1 MNSQERLL
9 ELFIKL
15 LTEQSLSIKQ
25 VTEEYQI
32 SPRSAQ
38 RDLSII
44 RETLA
49 NSAFNATLLKNTQRK
64 QYYLSHSAQFSQAE
78 AFAISKI
85 LLATR
90 GFHKTE
96 LTFLIDLLLNHV
108 DEQANTQLKKALK
121 SELFHYQQV
130 THHKF
135 LLESL
140 QKWLDWTDR
149 RQPIIADY
157 YFKKNQP
164 PIQIKGLPLS
174 IMFSEHYFYIRTY
187 VPHHQKIINYR
198 LDRFG
203 KVSELLEKIT
213 LPLDKQL
220 EDGEM
225 RKKSVLMYS
234 GRDSIITFRFWG
246 AEEIVRDKFPQ
257 AKLSQHK
264 NQKYLEVT
272 IQAFEPGVIMWFLS
286 QGSRIQVTSPPSLIQ
301 KIRQEIAMMA
311 SHY

>member
-15 LTEQSLSIKQ
+15 LTEQPLSVKQ
-25 VTEEYQI
+25 ITEEYQI
-32 SPRSAQ
+32 SSRSAQ
-38 RDLSII
+38 RDLLTI
-44 RETLA
+44 RESLA
-49 NSAFNATLLKNTQRK
+49 NSDLNATLLKDNQKK
-64 QYYLSHSAQFSQAE
+64 QYYLSHSAQFSLAE

-90 GFHKTE
+90 GFHKAE
-96 LTFLIDLLLNHV
+96 LTFLIDLLLTHV
-108 DEQANTQLKKALK
+108 DEQAKAHLKKSLK

-130 THHKF
+130 THQKY

-140 QKWLDWTDR
+140 QKWLDWTER
-149 RQPIIADY
+149 RQPIVANY
-157 YFKKNQP
+157 YFKKDQK

-203 KVSELLEKIT
+203 DVSELLEKIT

-225 RKKSVLMYS
+225 RKKAVLMYS

-246 AEEIVRDKFPQ
+246 AAEIVRDKFPQ
-257 AKLSQHK
+257 AKLIHVQD
-264 NQKYLEVT
+264 QDYLEAT

-301 KIRQEIAMMA
+301 KIRQEIATMA
-311 SHY
+311 SRY